1 MRINDFHKDAQQQ
14 SHTLAYGLEMSAGA
28 EDALIPNSFGTVSRR
43 AGAETNALSEEAE
56 YRAAL
61 SRQGRDVSMVAG
73 SRSKVARKP
82 VPKKPTPKRPV
93 TKKPTPRARP
103 KKPTPVSSRSKV
115 ARKPNQILEILTDFF
130 FKPRDEMRTSRL
142 NRKERL

>member
-1 MRINDFHKDAQQQ
+1 M
-14 SHTLAYGLEMSAGA
+14 
-28 EDALIPNSFGTVSRR
+28 VSRR

-73 SRSKVARKP
+73 SRSKVARRPVPKKP
-82 VPKKPTPKRPV
+82 VPKKPTPKKPV
-93 TKKPTPRARP
+93 TKKPR
-103 KKPTPVSSRSKV
+103 PVSSRSKV
-115 ARKPNQILEILTDFF
+115 ARTPNQVLEILTDFF

>member
-1 MRINDFHKDAQQQ
+1 MV
-14 SHTLAYGLEMSAGA
+14 AGSRSKVA

-82 VPKKPTPKRPV
+82 VPKKP
-93 TKKPTPRARP
+93 A
-103 KKPTPVSSRSKV
+103 PVSSRSKV
-115 ARKPNQILEILTDFF
+115 ARKPNKIFEILTDFF